1 MRARIADVRR
11 DGECGGPRGR
21 EGPAR
26 GARERAGEEGVC
38 AAERAAR
45 IRVPPAP
52 PCAPQA
58 PRPTPSAHRRAP
70 RPGTRVSA
78 GPAAAGRPRPQR
90 SPFLL
95 AAATPP
101 ASRHA
106 RAIVSPRSAVWD
118 PSWPRSAALRRL
130 LACLA
135 GSCAAPAFLSG
146 CWPSPSLLAETPL
159 DSGLPV
165 FFWPPPGVLRSAP
178 EASLS
183 GPHPR
188 TCRPPR
194 VPGGPE
200 KLADAPVGRQVEGV
214 LARTAKVGIAPA
226 RRFCRLQH
234 FLENSH
240 RMASLPRNMLIFQ
253 WFPGQGSAVR
263 WRSVPFLPGDPRSRA
278 LRARCRSEA

>member
-11 DGECGGPRGR
+11 DGECGGPGGRAGGAGAGSPRANWGGRSVRGR
-21 EGPAR
+21 AR
-26 GARERAGEEGVC
+26 GPDPRR
-38 AAERAAR
+38 RLPLR
-45 IRVPPAP
+45 PH
-52 PCAPQA
+52 A
-58 PRPTPSAHRRAP
+58 PRPTPE
-70 RPGTRVSA
+70 RPPA
-78 GPAAAGRPRPQR
+78 GPVTRHTRRRRPRRRGPPRPQR
-90 SPFLL
+90 SPFLR

-130 LACLA
+130 FACLA
-135 GSCAAPAFLSG
+135 GSPAAPAFLSG
-146 CWPSPSLLAETPL
+146 WWPPPSLLAETPL

-165 FFWPPPGVLRSAP
+165 FSWPPPGVLRSAP

-183 GPHPR
+183 GPRPR

-214 LARTAKVGIAPA
+214 LARTAKVGIP
-226 RRFCRLQH
+226 
-234 FLENSH
+234 SH
-240 RMASLPRNMLIFQ
+240 PPLPPHAGFAVCSTSWKTPIEWQASLETCLFIFQ
-253 WFPGQGSAVR
+253 WLPGQGAAVR
-263 WRSVPFLPGDPRSRA
+263 SFPSLETP
-278 LRARCRSEA
+278 EAER